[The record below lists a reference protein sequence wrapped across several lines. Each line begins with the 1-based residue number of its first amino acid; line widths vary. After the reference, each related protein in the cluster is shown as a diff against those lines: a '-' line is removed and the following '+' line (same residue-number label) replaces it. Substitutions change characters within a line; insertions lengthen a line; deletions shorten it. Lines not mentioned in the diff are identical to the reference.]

1 MRLEDLNWMDV
12 ESYLGVDDR
21 LMIVV
26 GACEQHGY
34 LSLLTDI
41 KIPLALADAAA
52 AQTKVLIAPPLNF
65 GLSPYF
71 AKYPGTFSL
80 RVSTFLSVV
89 EDLTR
94 GAYAQGF
101 RRLLFLNGHAGNQ
114 PAVMLLTELVND
126 LPGLKVDW
134 YSWWQAAAA
143 KQAAA
148 QAGLQPNHANWLE
161 AFNFCRVADLPNE
174 VKPATP
180 EVRAVLNAE
189 ETRALHGDGVFG
201 GGPYQASDAIMQTLF
216 DAALHDVVEKL
227 KFGE

>member
-21 LMIVV
+21 LIVVV

-71 AKYPGTFSL
+71 AKYPGTLSL
-80 RVSTFLSVV
+80 RVSTFLSVI

-94 GAYAQGF
+94 GSYAQGF
-101 RRLLFLNGHAGNQ
+101 RRLLFLNGHGGNQ

-134 YSWWQAAAA
+134 YRIFISGRIGCS
-143 KQAAA
+143 KR
-148 QAGLQPNHANWLE
+148 
-161 AFNFCRVADLPNE
+161 F
-174 VKPATP
+174 
-180 EVRAVLNAE
+180 AVDKIE
-189 ETRALHGDGVFG
+189 HGF
-201 GGPYQASDAIMQTLF
+201 YT
-216 DAALHDVVEKL
+216 
-227 KFGE
+227 